1 MSEELSVIEA
11 FIFDV
16 DGVLVDS
23 PHERAWGDTLR
34 DLMFNEWS
42 ELIEVTGYSPEKYTS
57 EVYQSI
63 VAGRPRTEGAAALLA
78 YFRIPD
84 PDQKRAKLLCERKQ
98 DMIVRLI
105 DEGAF
110 RAYDD
115 AIRLLLQAKTA
126 GASLAAASSS
136 KNANKLMAKVDLSA
150 YSNFVS
156 PGTTLLDVFDVNV
169 CGQEFQHGKPHPEIF
184 LTAAKTLHVP
194 PERCVVVE
202 DAPSG
207 VLAAKAGGMKC
218 IGIARVNDEELLSS
232 AGADW
237 VVTSLDRINPLSAFF
252 RISSRGS

>member
-1 MSEELSVIEA
+1 MLVIEA

-16 DGVLVDS
+16 DGVLVNS

-42 ELIEVTGYSPEKYTS
+42 ELVDVTSYSPEKYTS
-57 EVYQSI
+57 EVYQSV
-63 VAGRPRTEGAAALLA
+63 VAGRPRTEGASALLA
-78 YFRIPD
+78 YFHIPD

-98 DMIVRLI
+98 DMVARLI

-115 AIRLLLQAKTA
+115 AIRFLLKVKSV

-136 KNANKLMAKVDLSA
+136 KNANKLMSKVTLSA
-150 YSNFVS
+150 YCASVP
-156 PGTTLLDVFDVNV
+156 PGTTLLDVFDANV
-169 CGQEFQHGKPHPEIF
+169 CGREFRHGKPHPEIF
-184 LTAAKTLHVP
+184 LTAAKMLHVP

-207 VLAAKAGGMKC
+207 VQAAKAGGMKC
-218 IGIARVNDEELLSS
+218 IGIARVNDEELLYS

-237 VVTSLDRINPLSAFF
+237 VVTSLDRIDPLSAFF
-252 RISSRGS
+252 RVNSRNS